1 MSNKDLLNNKHFY
14 FHSLELEGINCFKDR
29 QTLDLSD
36 ANGNYSPWSIIL
48 GDNGTGKTTLLRV
61 LDRMQLEIY
70 YLNQNSDE
78 SKDKYAP
85 LILSNKFF
93 KSLDFRIELKIKNH
107 EQSIDVNT
115 IVSDVYREFTNFS
128 EKLFFLLSY
137 GATRRMSDKDIS
149 TSKDDINSKKTSLF
163 DQNTELINAE
173 YWYLQKFTA
182 YSAADNG
189 IKIRL
194 KEQLD
199 LVTKILIDFLPDVL
213 DLRIKE
219 IKTLNEKASLEVK
232 INQKEWINLRDLS
245 FGYQTLTALIVDIA
259 SKMMEQYPESEN
271 PLTEPVIVLIDEIDL
286 HLHPK
291 WQRTVIDKLSQN
303 FPKAQFI
310 ATSHSPLIVQAAQD
324 KGANIVVCR
333 KEGEKVIIDNNP
345 DEVNGWRID
354 QILISDLF
362 DTGSSR
368 SFETEN
374 YIKEKNNI
382 LSQRDLLESD
392 KKRLKVLNA
401 KIKSI
406 PFSMD
411 KEGINAEEIIKK
423 AAELLNK

>member
-115 IVSDVYREFTNFS
+115 IVSDVYREYTNFS

-163 DQNTELINAE
+163 D
-173 YWYLQKFTA
+173 
-182 YSAADNG
+182 DG
-189 IKIRL
+189 
-194 KEQLD
+194 
-199 LVTKILIDFLPDVL
+199 
-213 DLRIKE
+213 
-219 IKTLNEKASLEVK
+219 
-232 INQKEWINLRDLS
+232 
-245 FGYQTLTALIVDIA
+245 
-259 SKMMEQYPESEN
+259 
-271 PLTEPVIVLIDEIDL
+271 
-286 HLHPK
+286 
-291 WQRTVIDKLSQN
+291 
-303 FPKAQFI
+303 
-310 ATSHSPLIVQAAQD
+310 
-324 KGANIVVCR
+324 
-333 KEGEKVIIDNNP
+333 
-345 DEVNGWRID
+345 
-354 QILISDLF
+354 
-362 DTGSSR
+362 
-368 SFETEN
+368 
-374 YIKEKNNI
+374 
-382 LSQRDLLESD
+382 
-392 KKRLKVLNA
+392 
-401 KIKSI
+401 
-406 PFSMD
+406 
-411 KEGINAEEIIKK
+411 
-423 AAELLNK
+423 